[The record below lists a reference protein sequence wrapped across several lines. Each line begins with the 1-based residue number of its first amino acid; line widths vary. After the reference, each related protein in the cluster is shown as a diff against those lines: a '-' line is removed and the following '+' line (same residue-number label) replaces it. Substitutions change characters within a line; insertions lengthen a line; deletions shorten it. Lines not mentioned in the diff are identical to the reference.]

1 MWSSEEKEQELFFP
15 FQYKDPGS
23 PRTQVLRLGG
33 KHLYLLSHLAA
44 PYPKLLILLLLPPI
58 GWVADVCQHTQQM
71 TAVLSAL
78 SRKFL

>member
-1 MWSSEEKEQELFFP
+1 
-15 FQYKDPGS
+15 
-23 PRTQVLRLGG
+23 
-33 KHLYLLSHLAA
+33 
-44 PYPKLLILLLLPPI
+44 LILLLLPPI